1 MKASMYSGNFFLCG
15 VIGIGALTLSANA
28 QDSKPLPAAPSAVLE
43 EQQQPPQPPP
53 ASAPKAANPAT
64 GQNPPSDTKPATP
77 ADNTKPA
84 APGDT
89 NAPAKADELKPPTNP
104 QSSENPAPEKPE
116 RSEETIRVPVNEVN
130 LIFTATD
137 KHGRFI
143 KNLKV
148 EEIRVMD
155 DHKAVDK
162 FRSFSNQTDLPLRVG
177 LLIYTSNS
185 I

>member
-1 MKASMYSGNFFLCG
+1 MKASMYSGKVFLCG
-15 VIGIGALTLSANA
+15 VMGIGALTLSASA

-64 GQNPPSDTKPATP
+64 GRNSGPSDTKPANP

-104 QSSENPAPEKPE
+104 QPS
-116 RSEETIRVPVNEVN
+116 
-130 LIFTATD
+130 
-137 KHGRFI
+137 
-143 KNLKV
+143 
-148 EEIRVMD
+148 
-155 DHKAVDK
+155 
-162 FRSFSNQTDLPLRVG
+162 
-177 LLIYTSNS
+177 
-185 I
+185 